1 MELRDFESYGE
12 PGAIVYRADC
22 VELMRLM
29 PAGSVDLIFADPPYR
44 LSNGGV
50 SVKSGR
56 LAPVDKGAWDR
67 SMGLSRDHEFNLR
80 WLREARRILNPDGT
94 IWVTGTHHIVFGLGF
109 ALQNLG
115 FRILN
120 DLIWFKPNAAPN
132 ALHTTFKHAHETL
145 LWASKNRSARHTFNY
160 NLINGPHPTGQ
171 LSSVW
176 RIRTVPKAEKL
187 YGYHPTQKPLR
198 LVRRALLASTREGE
212 LVFDPFCGSGT
223 TAVAAKELGRFFV
236 GAELEE
242 EYAELAAPRIVASE
256 RGSLMRELS
265 ERFWTEA

>member
-1 MELRDFESYGE
+1 MLLPQAEWRGIISQ
-12 PGAIVYRADC
+12 A
-22 VELMRLM
+22 
-29 PAGSVDLIFADPPYR
+29 
-44 LSNGGV
+44 LSW
-50 SVKSGR
+50 
-56 LAPVDKGAWDR
+56 LAWA
-67 SMGLSRDHEFNLR
+67 
-80 WLREARRILNPDGT
+80 
-94 IWVTGTHHIVFGLGF
+94 
-109 ALQNLG
+109 
-115 FRILN
+115 
-120 DLIWFKPNAAPN
+120 
-132 ALHTTFKHAHETL
+132 HAHETL

-242 EYAELAAPRIVASE
+242 EYAELAARRIVATES
-256 RGSLMRELS
+256 GSLMRELS
-265 ERFWTEA
+265 EQFWTEA